1 MFYHAFL
8 HENALNPMV
17 FPSLARFETETVAMA
32 AGMLHGNERVVG
44 SVTSGGTESILMA
57 VKTYRD
63 RARDLWPHITQPE
76 MVAPQTIH
84 PAFEKAASYFNVT
97 VVHVP
102 LNPDLTPNMAAY
114 EKAIST
120 NTILLLCSA
129 PEYCYGMVDP
139 VPTISG
145 LAIRHNLPLHVD
157 ACFGGFMLP
166 WVEKLGYSL
175 PEFDFRLPGV
185 TSMSADIHK
194 YGLGIKASTS
204 GSSVAFQFHLVTS
217 LFRSAGGECGTVPG

>member
-1 MFYHAFL
+1 
-8 HENALNPMV
+8 
-17 FPSLARFETETVAMA
+17 
-32 AGMLHGNERVVG
+32 
-44 SVTSGGTESILMA
+44 
-57 VKTYRD
+57 
-63 RARDLWPHITQPE
+63 
-76 MVAPQTIH
+76 
-84 PAFEKAASYFNVT
+84 VT

-114 EKAIST
+114 EKAIT
-120 NTILLLCSA
+120 ANTILLLCSA

-139 VPTISG
+139 VPTISR
-145 LAIRHNLPLHVD
+145 LAVRHNLPLHVD

-204 GSSVAFQFHLVTS
+204 GLIPIPPCHVSVP
-217 LFRSAGGECGTVPG
+217 FRRGRVWYCIGTRL